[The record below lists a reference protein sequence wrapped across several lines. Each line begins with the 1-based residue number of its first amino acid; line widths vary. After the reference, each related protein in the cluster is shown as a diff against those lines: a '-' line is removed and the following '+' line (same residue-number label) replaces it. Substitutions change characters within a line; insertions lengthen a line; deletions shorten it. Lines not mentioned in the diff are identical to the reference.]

1 MLITSAETVGGNVQ
15 ALTILGGGP
24 AGLAT
29 AFYAHRE
36 GVPFLLFEKSSYL
49 GGLCRTLKFGQ
60 HLYDCGAHRFHDRD
74 ADITSDIRAML
85 GDELVAVSA
94 PSKIYDRGR
103 FIDFP
108 PTPLNV
114 LFSGFNLWETGRIG
128 VELIRSR
135 RRSAPAVSFAD
146 FAVSQ
151 FGETLARRLLLNYSE
166 KLWGLP
172 ADQLSP
178 DVATRR
184 LQGMTLTSLFFE
196 VLFPKKKTTHID
208 GSFLYPREGYGH
220 IVDTLAATLPPASV
234 RKGHDI
240 VRLEC
245 DSGRI
250 RRIHFAG
257 HHPVDPGSRVVSTL
271 PLTLTVKFL
280 GDEVSDEVREAAA
293 GLRFRHIRLFFLRL
307 AQPRVSDNA
316 SIYIP
321 DPKLCVTRMYEPRN
335 RSPRMA
341 PSGETSLVVEVPC
354 FTDDPIYTSST
365 DDLAARVIGEL
376 DSIGII
382 SASKVLEWRYHFLPN
397 AYPVYSLNYA
407 ARVSQIIDALGAI
420 SNLDLIGRGGQ
431 FFYSHLHDQ
440 LRFGKDYVA
449 NLPDSNERLSAPLV
463 AAINS

>member
-1 MLITSAETVGGNVQ
+1 MQ

-29 AFYAHRE
+29 AFYAQRA
-36 GVPFLLFEKSSYL
+36 GVPFQLFEKSSRL
-49 GGLCRTLKFGQ
+49 GGLCRTLRLGE
-60 HLYDCGAHRFHDRD
+60 HSYDCGAHRFHDRD
-74 ADITSDIRAML
+74 PEITRDVRALM
-85 GDELVAVSA
+85 GDELVSITA

-114 LFSGFNLWETGRIG
+114 LFSGFNVWETGRIG

-135 RRSAPAVSFAD
+135 RRSAPAISFAD

-184 LQGMTLTSLFFE
+184 LQGMTLASLFFE

-208 GSFLYPREGYGH
+208 GSFFYPREGYGH
-220 IVDTLAATLPPASV
+220 IVETLEAALPAHSV
-234 RKGHDI
+234 RTRHDI

-245 DSGRI
+245 DRKRI
-250 RRIHFAG
+250 LRIHFEG
-257 HHPVDPGSRVVSTL
+257 KPHLDPECRVVSTL

-280 GDEVSDEVREAAA
+280 GDEVSDEVRAAA
-293 GLRFRHIRLFFLRL
+293 SGLRFRHIRLFFLRL
-307 AQPRVSDNA
+307 AQPSVSDNA

-321 DPKLCVTRMYEPRN
+321 DPKMCVTRMYEPRN
-335 RSPRMA
+335 RSPKMA
-341 PSGETSLVVEVPC
+341 PPGETSLVVEVPC
-354 FTDDPIYTSST
+354 FTDDAIYATAT
-365 DDLAARVIGEL
+365 EDLAARVLAEL

-382 SASKVLEWRYHFLPN
+382 SASKVIEWRHHFLAN
-397 AYPVYSLNYA
+397 AYPVYSLNYQ
-407 ARVSQIIDALGAI
+407 ARVARIIEALGSI

-431 FFYSHLHDQ
+431 FFYTHLHDQ

-449 NLPDSNERLSAPLV
+449 RLSDAADELPDAPLAI
-463 AAINS
+463 AANS

>member
-1 MLITSAETVGGNVQ
+1 MQS
-15 ALTILGGGP
+15 LTILGGGP
-24 AGLAT
+24 AGLGT

-36 GVPFLLFEKSSYL
+36 GLPFLLFEKSQRV
-49 GGLCRTLKFGQ
+49 GGLCRTLKHGE
-60 HLYDCGAHRFHDRD
+60 HSYDCGAHRLHDRD
-74 ADITSDIRAML
+74 TDITNDLRAML
-85 GDELVAVSA
+85 GDELIAVNA

-184 LQGMTLTSLFFE
+184 LQGMTLTSLFLE

-220 IVDTLAATLPPASV
+220 IVETLEATIPPASI
-234 RKGHDI
+234 RTGHDI

-245 DSGRI
+245 DRNRI
-250 RRIHFAG
+250 RRIHFAEQ
-257 HHPVDPGSRVVSTL
+257 HYVDPESRVVSTL
-271 PLTLTVKFL
+271 PLTMTVKFL
-280 GDEVSDEVREAAA
+280 GDDVSDEVREAVA

-307 AQPRVSDNA
+307 AQPHVSDNA

-321 DPKLCVTRMYEPRN
+321 DPKMCVTRMYEPKN
-335 RSPRMA
+335 RSPKMA
-341 PSGETSLVVEVPC
+341 PPDETSLVVEVPC
-354 FTDDPIYTSST
+354 FTDDPIYATST
-365 DDLAARVIGEL
+365 EDLAARVIAEL

-382 SASKVLEWRYHFLPN
+382 KASKVLEWRHHFLPN

-407 ARVSQIIDALGAI
+407 AGVSQIIDALSAI

-449 NLPDSNERLSAPLV
+449 GLRESDAHRQDTALV
-463 AAINS
+463 ESVASG

>member
-1 MLITSAETVGGNVQ
+1 VQ
-15 ALTILGGGP
+15 AVTILGGGP

-29 AFYAHRE
+29 AFYAHRA
-36 GVPFLLFEKSSYL
+36 GVPFQLFEKSSRL
-49 GGLCRTLKFGQ
+49 GGLCRTLRLGE
-60 HLYDCGAHRFHDRD
+60 HSYDCGAHRFHDRD
-74 ADITSDIRAML
+74 ADITADIRAMM
-85 GDELVAVSA
+85 GDEMVSVAA

-114 LFSGFNLWETGRIG
+114 LFSSFNLWETGRIG

-135 RRSAPAVSFAD
+135 RRSTPAVSFAD

-208 GSFLYPREGYGH
+208 GSFLYPRDGYGQ
-220 IVDTLAATLPPASV
+220 IVETLEAAIPSESV
-234 RKGHDI
+234 RTGHDI

-245 DSGRI
+245 DRNRI
-250 RRIHFAG
+250 RRIHFAEQ
-257 HHPVDPGSRVVSTL
+257 HHVDVDSRIVSTL

-280 GDEVSDEVREAAA
+280 GDDVADRVREAAA

-307 AQPRVSDNA
+307 AQPRVSPNA

-321 DPKLCVTRMYEPRN
+321 DPRMCVTRMYEPKN
-335 RSPRMA
+335 RSPKMA
-341 PSGETSLVVEVPC
+341 PSDETSLVVEVPC
-354 FTDDPIYTSST
+354 FTDDPIYATST
-365 DDLAARVIGEL
+365 DDLAARVIAEL

-382 SASKVLEWRYHFLPN
+382 SASKVLEWRHHFLPN
-397 AYPVYSLNYA
+397 AYPVYSLNYQ
-407 ARVSQIIDALGAI
+407 ARVSQIIDALGTI

-449 NLPDSNERLSAPLV
+449 SLREADEQRPSAAPAELI
-463 AAINS
+463 ANG

>member
-1 MLITSAETVGGNVQ
+1 VGELI
-15 ALTILGGGP
+15 ILGGGP

-29 AFYAHRE
+29 AFYAHRA
-36 GVPFLLFEKSSYL
+36 GIPFLLFEKSPSL
-49 GGLCRTLKFGQ
+49 GGLCRTLRLGE
-60 HLYDCGAHRFHDRD
+60 HSYDCGAHRFHDRD
-74 ADITSDIRAML
+74 ADITRDIRAIL
-85 GDELVAVSA
+85 GDSLITVDA

-114 LFSGFNLWETGRIG
+114 IFSGFNIWETGRIG
-128 VELIRSR
+128 IELIRSR
-135 RRSAPAVSFAD
+135 RRSTHAVSFAD

-196 VLFPKKKTTHID
+196 VIFPKKKTTHID
-208 GSFLYPREGYGH
+208 GSFLYPRDGYGQ
-220 IVDTLAATLPPASV
+220 IVEALADSIPPAST
-234 RKGHDI
+234 RMGHDI

-245 DSGRI
+245 DRNGI
-250 RRIHFAG
+250 RRIHFAQQ
-257 HHPVDPGSRVVSTL
+257 HPVDVASRVVSTL

-280 GDEVSDEVREAAA
+280 GDSVAKEVREAAA
-293 GLRFRHIRLFFLRL
+293 GLRFRHIRLFFIRL
-307 AQPRVSDNA
+307 AQPRVSSNA

-321 DPKLCVTRMYEPRN
+321 DPSMCVTRMYEPKN

-341 PSGETSLVVEVPC
+341 PRHETSLVVEVPC
-354 FTDDPIYTSST
+354 FTDDPIYATT
-365 DDLAARVIGEL
+365 TEDLAARVIAEL
-376 DSIGII
+376 SSIGII
-382 SASKVLEWRYHFLPN
+382 AASKVLEWRHHFLPN
-397 AYPVYSLNYA
+397 AYPVYSLDYA
-407 ARVSQIIDALGAI
+407 ARRDVIIEGLAAI
-420 SNLDLIGRGGQ
+420 SNLDLVGRGGQ

-449 NLPDSNERLSAPLV
+449 NLMRSDAPGAEAGLVESA
-463 AAINS
+463 ANG

>member
-1 MLITSAETVGGNVQ
+1 MQ

-29 AFYAHRE
+29 AFYAHRAD
-36 GVPFLLFEKSSYL
+36 VPFRLYEKSERL
-49 GGLCRTLKFGQ
+49 GGLCRTLKHGE
-60 HLYDCGAHRFHDRD
+60 HSYDCGAHRFHDRD
-74 ADITSDIRAML
+74 ADITADIRAML
-85 GDELVAVSA
+85 GDELVAVSS

-128 VELIRSR
+128 LELIRSR
-135 RRSAPAVSFAD
+135 RRSAPAVSFED

-172 ADQLSP
+172 SNQLSP

-220 IVDTLAATLPPASV
+220 IVETLEAELPRDSV
-234 RKGHDI
+234 RTGHDI

-245 DSGRI
+245 DRNRI
-250 RRIHFAG
+250 RRIHFAD
-257 HHPVDPGSRVVSTL
+257 HRHVDPGSRIVSTL
-271 PLTLTVKFL
+271 PLTLTIKFL
-280 GDEVSDEVREAAA
+280 GDEVPDGVREAAA

-307 AQPRVSDNA
+307 AQPSVSANA

-321 DPKLCVTRMYEPRN
+321 DPKMCVTRMYEPKN
-335 RSPRMA
+335 RSAKMA
-341 PSGETSLVVEVPC
+341 PAHETALVVEVPC
-354 FTDDPIYTSST
+354 FSDDPIYTAT
-365 DDLAARVIGEL
+365 TEDLAARVMAEL
-376 DSIGII
+376 DSIGIV
-382 SASKVLEWRYHFLPN
+382 SASKVLEWRHHFLPN

-407 ARVSQIIDALGAI
+407 DQVARTIEGLASIA
-420 SNLDLIGRGGQ
+420 NLDLIGRGGQ

-449 NLPDSNERLSAPLV
+449 ALAESDEHRRDADLTQSA
-463 AAINS
+463 ANG

>member
-1 MLITSAETVGGNVQ
+1 VGVHKHGGKLQ
-15 ALTILGGGP
+15 AVTILGGGP

-29 AFYAHRE
+29 AFYAHRA
-36 GVPFLLFEKSSYL
+36 GVPFLLYEKSARL
-49 GGLCRTLKFGQ
+49 GGLCRTLKHGA
-60 HLYDCGAHRFHDRD
+60 HSYDCGAHRFHDRD
-74 ADITSDIRAML
+74 ADITSDIRALL
-85 GDELVAVSA
+85 GDELVAVNV

-114 LFSGFNLWETGRIG
+114 LFSGFNLRETGRIG

-135 RRSAPAVSFAD
+135 RRSTPPVSFAD

-184 LQGMTLTSLFFE
+184 LQGMTLTSLFLE
-196 VLFPKKKTTHID
+196 VLFPKKKTSHID
-208 GSFLYPREGYGH
+208 GSFLYPRAGYGH
-220 IVDTLAATLPPASV
+220 IVETLEATLPRESV
-234 RKGHDI
+234 RTGHDI

-245 DSGRI
+245 DRNRI
-250 RRIHFAG
+250 RRIHFDN
-257 HHPVDPGSRVVSTL
+257 HHHADPGSRIVSTL
-271 PLTLTVKFL
+271 PLTMTVKFL
-280 GDEVSDEVREAAA
+280 GDAVADEVREAAA

-307 AQPRVSDNA
+307 AQAQVSDNA

-321 DPKLCVTRMYEPRN
+321 DPKMCVTRMYEPRN

-341 PSGETSLVVEVPC
+341 PAHETSLVVEVPC
-354 FTDDPIYTSST
+354 FTDDSIYAATT
-365 DDLAARVIGEL
+365 EDLATRVIAEL

-382 SASKVLEWRYHFLPN
+382 SAAKMLEWRHHFLPN

-407 ARVSQIIDALGAI
+407 KRVAQIIEGLGAI
-420 SNLDLIGRGGQ
+420 SNLDLVGRGGQ

-449 NLPDSNERLSAPLV
+449 ALTKGDEHAHDEGLTQA
-463 AAINS
+463 AAIA

>member
-1 MLITSAETVGGNVQ
+1 VRP
-15 ALTILGGGP
+15 LTILGGGP
-24 AGLAT
+24 AGLGT
-29 AFYAHRE
+29 AFYAHRA
-36 GVPFLLFEKSSYL
+36 GLPFLLYEKSTRL
-49 GGLCRTLKFGQ
+49 GGLCRTLTLGE
-60 HLYDCGAHRFHDRD
+60 HSYDCGAHRFHDRD
-74 ADITSDIRAML
+74 ADITADIRALL
-85 GDELVAVSA
+85 GDDLVAVDA

-114 LFSGFNLWETGRIG
+114 LFSGFNLRESGRIG
-128 VELIRSR
+128 LELIRSR
-135 RRSAPAVSFAD
+135 RRAAPAVSFAD

-184 LQGMTLTSLFFE
+184 LQGMTLKSLFFE

-208 GSFLYPREGYGH
+208 GSFLYPRDGYGQ
-220 IVDTLAATLPPASV
+220 IAGTLEASIPRDSV
-234 RKGHDI
+234 RTGHDI

-245 DSGRI
+245 DRDRI
-250 RRIHFAG
+250 RRIHFAEQ
-257 HHPVDPGSRVVSTL
+257 HHVDPDSRIVSTL

-280 GDEVSDEVREAAA
+280 GDEVTDEVREAAE
-293 GLRFRHIRLFFLRL
+293 GLRFRHVRLLFLRL
-307 AQPRVSDNA
+307 AQPRVSANA

-321 DPKLCVTRMYEPRN
+321 DPDLCVTRMYEPKN
-335 RSPRMA
+335 RSPKMA
-341 PSGETSLVVEVPC
+341 PPGETSLVVEVPC
-354 FTDDPIYTSST
+354 FTADPIYAATT
-365 DDLAARVIGEL
+365 EDLAARVIREL

-382 SASKVLEWRYHFLPN
+382 KAARVLEWRHHFLPN

-407 ARVSQIIDALGAI
+407 SRVAQITDALSAI

-449 NLPDSNERLSAPLV
+449 NLTEAEEQRPAPALAESA
-463 AAINS
+463 ANG

>member
-1 MLITSAETVGGNVQ
+1 MH

-29 AFYAHRE
+29 AFYAHRA
-36 GVPFLLFEKSSYL
+36 GLPFRLFEKSPRL
-49 GGLCRTLKFGQ
+49 GGLCRTLTLGK
-60 HLYDCGAHRFHDRD
+60 HSYDCGAHRFHDRD
-74 ADITSDIRAML
+74 TGITSDIRAML
-85 GDELVAVSA
+85 GDDLVAVDA

-114 LFSGFNLWETGRIG
+114 LFSGFNLRESGRIG
-128 VELIRSR
+128 LELIRSR
-135 RRSAPAVSFAD
+135 RRAVPAVSFAD

-208 GSFLYPREGYGH
+208 GSFLYPRDGYGQ
-220 IVDTLAATLPPASV
+220 IVETLEASIPRASV
-234 RKGHDI
+234 RTGHDI

-245 DSGRI
+245 DRNRI
-250 RRIHFAG
+250 RRIHFAEQ
-257 HHPVDPGSRVVSTL
+257 HHVDPDSRVVSTL

-280 GDEVSDEVREAAA
+280 GDDAADEVREAAA
-293 GLRFRHIRLFFLRL
+293 GLRFRHVRLLFLRL
-307 AQPRVSDNA
+307 AQPRVSPNA

-321 DPKLCVTRMYEPRN
+321 DPRMCVTRMYEPKN
-335 RSPRMA
+335 RSPKMA
-341 PSGETSLVVEVPC
+341 PPDETSLVVEVPC
-354 FTDDPIYTSST
+354 FTDDPIYATT
-365 DDLAARVIGEL
+365 TEDLATRVVAEL

-382 SASKVLEWRYHFLPN
+382 TAAKVLEWRHHFLPN

-407 ARVSQIIDALGAI
+407 SRVAQITDALGAI

-449 NLPDSNERLSAPLV
+449 GLMEADEHRPTAALAESV
-463 AAINS
+463 ANG

>member
-1 MLITSAETVGGNVQ
+1 MGELI
-15 ALTILGGGP
+15 ILGGGP

-29 AFYAHRE
+29 AFYAHRA
-36 GVPFLLFEKSSYL
+36 GIPFLLFEKSPSL
-49 GGLCRTLKFGQ
+49 GGLCRTLRLGE
-60 HLYDCGAHRFHDRD
+60 HSYDCGAHRFHDRD
-74 ADITSDIRAML
+74 ADITRDIRAIL
-85 GDELVAVSA
+85 GDSLITVDA

-114 LFSGFNLWETGRIG
+114 IFSGFNIWETGRIG
-128 VELIRSR
+128 IELIRSR
-135 RRSAPAVSFAD
+135 RRSTHAVSFAD

-196 VLFPKKKTTHID
+196 VIFPKKKTTHID
-208 GSFLYPREGYGH
+208 GSFLYPRDGYGQ
-220 IVDTLAATLPPASV
+220 IVEALADSIPPAST
-234 RKGHDI
+234 RMGHDI

-245 DSGRI
+245 DRNGI
-250 RRIHFAG
+250 RRIHFAQQ
-257 HHPVDPGSRVVSTL
+257 HPVDVASRVVSTL

-280 GDEVSDEVREAAA
+280 GDSVAKEVREAAA
-293 GLRFRHIRLFFLRL
+293 GLRFRHIRLFFIRL
-307 AQPRVSDNA
+307 AQPRVSSNA

-321 DPKLCVTRMYEPRN
+321 DPSMCVTRMYEPKN

-341 PSGETSLVVEVPC
+341 PRHETSLVVEVPC
-354 FTDDPIYTSST
+354 FTDDPIYATT
-365 DDLAARVIGEL
+365 TEDLAARVIAEL
-376 DSIGII
+376 SSIGII
-382 SASKVLEWRYHFLPN
+382 AASKVLEWRHHFLPN
-397 AYPVYSLNYA
+397 AYPVYSLDYA
-407 ARVSQIIDALGAI
+407 ARRDVIIEGLAAI
-420 SNLDLIGRGGQ
+420 SNLDLVGRGGQ

-449 NLPDSNERLSAPLV
+449 NLMRSDAPGAEAGLVESA
-463 AAINS
+463 ANG